1 MSADKISLNKESMDK
16 YLKEV
21 AKEYKRMG
29 GRNVPAELILIGGA
43 SIVIN
48 YGFRGSTYD
57 IDAMILAAS
66 CMKDAINNVT
76 DKFNLNNGWLNDS
89 FKNTDSYTSKLAQY
103 SKHYKTFSN
112 VLNIRTVSDEYLLA
126 MKLVAYRPYK
136 HDISDIV
143 GILLEHEKRGNPLTF
158 DKIDTAVHNLYDGWD
173 RISKEAQDI
182 LREILSSKNLEELY
196 DYYSADEA
204 EKKDMLIEF
213 EQKYPKVLKTDNMAD
228 IINSL
233 KAKQQKQQVV
243 PETSESFDAKLERLR
258 REMENNK
265 KTDQSRDD
273 SFDIER

>member
-233 KAKQQKQQVV
+233 
-243 PETSESFDAKLERLR
+243 
-258 REMENNK
+258 
-265 KTDQSRDD
+265 
-273 SFDIER
+273 